1 MSLEPWSPQQLQE
14 AVILIASS
22 TLKRA
27 VIVWPG
33 DHADIR
39 RSFAA
44 HSLHLHTAASNFIAQ
59 AVPSL
64 PQVFVFDRWL
74 SSFAQHDEHPDN
86 HDISFVGPTI
96 MDAAHNSPHF
106 LPPNQPLE
114 PLEVSVMRW
123 PPSLEGLVTVQLD
136 GAMLAEVPF
145 RGEEFDTAVPLPH
158 SLSSGTHTIVLC
170 AIAGSH
176 IVAQSS
182 VTIVIAGPPLSKW
195 PGGAPSPAVSNQAP
209 LQPPPQTIPDN
220 LLAEFTMNHSADVDY
235 M

>member
-1 MSLEPWSPQQLQE
+1 MSLQPWSPQQLQE
-14 AVILIASS
+14 AVVLIARS

-44 HSLHLHTAASNFIAQ
+44 HSLHLHAAASNFMAQ

-74 SSFAQHDEHPDN
+74 SSFAQHDEYSH
-86 HDISFVGPTI
+86 HDGISCVGPTI
-96 MDAAHNSPHF
+96 MDAGHNSPHF

-114 PLEVSVMRW
+114 PVEVSVMHW

-136 GAMLAEVPF
+136 GAMLAELPF
-145 RGEEFDTAVPLPH
+145 RGEEFDTKVPLPH

-182 VTIVIAGPPLSKW
+182 VTIVIAGAPLSKW
-195 PGGAPSPAVSNQAP
+195 PDGAPSPAVSNQAP
-209 LQPPPQTIPDN
+209 LQPPPQTIPDH
-220 LLAEFTMNHSADVDY
+220 LLSEFTMNRSADVDY